1 MAKID
6 ALKEQLKIFRFWLG
20 SAMAIIVAIVGW
32 LIANYEKISILLVIA
47 SIVAIVSLLCA
58 IIAISVIMNKK
69 IKIVAKLKK

>member
-6 ALKEQLKIFRFWLG
+6 ALKEQLKILRFWLG

-32 LIANYEKISILLVIA
+32 LIANYEKNSTLLVIA